1 MDTQII
7 IKQLEEVYKLELN
20 RKARSFYERN
30 PLFAQM
36 RFNKFKEYV
45 NKYNFTDEFKLVK
58 IKDYSNFDNY
68 DTYFAFVVYI
78 EECGRKYKLQFYQSI
93 ILPIGNIDS
102 YIKEID
108 KKNEGYLVSYNG
120 NITFNNYI
128 KKFDQSLT
136 FLSED
141 MGSIETPNITTDL
154 GDSMKEKNLWY
165 ALFYGG

>member
-7 IKQLEEVYKLELN
+7 IKQLEEIYNLELN
-20 RKARSFYERN
+20 IKVRGFYSRN

-36 RFNKFKEYV
+36 KFNKFKEYIS
-45 NKYNFTDEFKLVK
+45 KYKFTDEFKLLD
-58 IKDYSNFDNY
+58 IQDYSSFDNY
-68 DTYFAFVVYI
+68 DTSFDFFIYI
-78 EECGRKYKLQFYQSI
+78 KDKNDMCVFQFYHSI
-93 ILPIGNIDS
+93 ILPIGKIES
-102 YIKEID
+102 YLKDKSKE
-108 KKNEGYLVSYNG
+108 NEGYTLPYDG
-120 NITFNNYI
+120 NTKFNNYI